1 MFGSS
6 QLRRGLRRS
15 AHPSIYSSNSELID
29 DTLFPF
35 TIQRCLLIWG
45 FHNNLDQTS
54 VEGFAS
60 KRYMELF
67 GKSVT
72 GRDNDFTSGGQLTQH
87 NPGGVYGVVCAK
99 HITPEN
105 FKPQRAACNKLFE
118 TYREQNPGRYIIQ
131 PLDIWRSNYGANL
144 AAMFEPHPKDY
155 TSLIYGNL
163 RKSHIT
169 FQRQL
174 DNHIRHIDE
183 AQSEV
188 Y

>member
-1 MFGSS
+1 MMRYRFNLLGESDQILRGS
-6 QLRRGLRRS
+6 
-15 AHPSIYSSNSELID
+15 LID
-29 DTLFPF
+29 DTRFPF
-35 TIQRCLLIWG
+35 TIQRCLLVWG
-45 FHNNLDQTS
+45 FHNNRGQTS
-54 VEGFAS
+54 AEGFAS

-72 GRDNDFTSGGQLTQH
+72 GRDNNFTSSGQLTQH
-87 NPGGVYGVVCAK
+87 NPGGVYGAVCAK

-105 FKPQRAACNKLFE
+105 FKPQRAACNKWFE
-118 TYREQNPGRYIIQ
+118 TYREQNPGSYITQ
-131 PLDIWRSNYGANL
+131 PNDIWRSKYGAKL
-144 AAMFEPHPKDY
+144 LAMFEPHPKGN
-155 TSLIYGNL
+155 SRNIYGNL
-163 RKSHIT
+163 KKSHTT